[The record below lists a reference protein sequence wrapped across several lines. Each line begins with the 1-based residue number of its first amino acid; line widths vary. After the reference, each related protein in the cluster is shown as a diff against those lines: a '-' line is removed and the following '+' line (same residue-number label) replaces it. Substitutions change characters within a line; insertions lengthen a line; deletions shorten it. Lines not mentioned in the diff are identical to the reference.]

1 MTNTYKLIDGD
12 PLEPTS
18 MDLIAQTAH
27 LPIGDCP
34 ADYREHSVSGWRVL
48 TGNTHTN
55 LWARVAYRY
64 EIEANA

>member
-18 MDLIAQTAH
+18 TDLIAQTAY
-27 LPIGDCP
+27 LPMGEFP
-34 ADYREHSVSGWRVL
+34 ADYREHGVSGWRVL